1 MTAKRAPGGKSTKIA
16 GYESFNLGRSGMKA
30 EKINRVRRRLLK
42 EAVADNLATI
52 KGLPP
57 HALRAHRRLLQTW
70 LRRAPLVLVP
80 LMFVAF
86 MRVESRGSRGETLAV
101 AATPP
106 IAASILESPRSSLD
120 QNRRSPSDAQRA
132 ALGTLETPLAPVTTA
147 AFPLSV
153 RRVVLD
159 AGHGGTDPGATR
171 LALIEKHVTLD
182 IGDRL
187 RRKLEAN
194 GFEVIVT
201 RSEDETVPLRER
213 ARLANASR
221 ADIFVSIHVNAL
233 LKHTAAHGVETY
245 YLGPTNDPALTV
257 LAATENRGSGY
268 SLADMRKLLDGVYA
282 DARRDESRQLAGAV
296 QKHLHDGLSAAAPG
310 LENWGVKRAPF
321 LVLVT
326 TEMPAVLAEVG
337 CISNEKEAAM
347 LTRPEYRQR
356 IADALYA
363 GISSYAT
370 ANDAPQ
376 KKGT

>member
-1 MTAKRAPGGKSTKIA
+1 
-16 GYESFNLGRSGMKA
+16 MKA
-30 EKINRVRRRLLK
+30 EKIDRVRRRLLA

-52 KGLPP
+52 QGLPP
-57 HALRAHRRLLQTW
+57 RALRTQRRLLQTW

-86 MRVESRGSRGETLAV
+86 MRVEGRGSRVEAIAIETR
-101 AATPP
+101 PP
-106 IAASILESPRSSLD
+106 AEASIIESPRSTNSQTLRS
-120 QNRRSPSDAQRA
+120 NRDTQRA
-132 ALGTLETPLAPVTTA
+132 ALGALETPLAPVTTA

-159 AGHGGTDPGATR
+159 AGHGGSDPGATR

-194 GFEVIVT
+194 GFEVVVT

-245 YLGPTNDPALTV
+245 YLGPTNDPALTN

-282 DARRDESRQLAGAV
+282 DARRDESRELAGAV
-296 QKHLHDGLSAAAPG
+296 QKHLHDGLSTAAPG

-321 LVLVT
+321 VVLVAT
-326 TEMPAVLAEVG
+326 DMPAVLAEVG
-337 CISNEKEAAM
+337 CISNEREAAM

-363 GISSYAT
+363 GISSYAS